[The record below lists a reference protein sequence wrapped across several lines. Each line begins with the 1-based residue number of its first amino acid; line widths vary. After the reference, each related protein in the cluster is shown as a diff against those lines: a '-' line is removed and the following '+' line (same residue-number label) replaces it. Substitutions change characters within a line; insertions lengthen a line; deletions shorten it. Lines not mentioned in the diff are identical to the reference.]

1 MDRVNTMKYDELT
14 LMQYVDGE
22 LDESL
27 SAEINEALN
36 NDKEIQSFVEI
47 YQTTRSALISSTQ
60 EDAVPDH
67 IVDLIDNYSS
77 EKKENLIVRL
87 VKKNPFKTSVFSA
100 ILASLVSMQGTIA
113 ILGSGSAMQL
123 ADLELGNSQD
133 ITNIIQNIDSTDK
146 VYKAASFSNEL
157 SDNAI
162 SEEFIRVL
170 SENADATQLE
180 FKSSKKVFVSKIKGG
195 FTDEYGNNCKST
207 TIQNRLAIACEIEK
221 SKWLVKIYQISF
233 DSSQ

>member
-1 MDRVNTMKYDELT
+1 MKYDELT

-22 LDESL
+22 LNESK
-27 SAEINEALN
+27 SAEIKKALI

-47 YQTTRSALISSTQ
+47 YQTTRSALIASTQ
-60 EDAVPDH
+60 EDTVPDH
-67 IVDLIDNYSS
+67 IIDLIDNYSS

-113 ILGSGSAMQL
+113 ILGPGSAMQL
-123 ADLELGNSQD
+123 AGLQLGDPQD

-157 SDNAI
+157 SENII
-162 SEEFIRVL
+162 SEEFMRAL
-170 SENADATQLE
+170 SENPDATQLE

-195 FTDEYGNNCKST
+195 FTDENGNNCKST
-207 TIQNRLAIACEIEK
+207 YIQNRLAIACEIEK